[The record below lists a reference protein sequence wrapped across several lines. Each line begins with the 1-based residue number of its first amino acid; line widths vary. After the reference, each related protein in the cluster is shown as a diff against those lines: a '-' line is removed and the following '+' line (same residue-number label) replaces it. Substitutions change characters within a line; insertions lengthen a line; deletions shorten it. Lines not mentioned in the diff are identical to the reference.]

1 MQLVRAVR
9 SWSRRA
15 LAPASAVLLGVARR
29 VAEVV
34 LRRMDA
40 AADAV
45 LGPPAERTR
54 PAAPE
59 TRLALVLV
67 MLALGWLS
75 FRSCARGGGPVV
87 LTPIEAPP
95 LRVDPN
101 HAPVGELLLVPG
113 IGPVIAERIRRLRR
127 KRRFRSLEDLEQV
140 HGIGP
145 VLAERMRDHVLL
157 DDP

>member
-1 MQLVRAVR
+1 MQLVRDAWPAVV
-9 SWSRRA
+9 RA
-15 LAPASAVLLGVARR
+15 LAWVSTALPTAARR
-29 VAEVV
+29 LVEVMS
-34 LRRMDA
+34 RRVTA
-40 AADAV
+40 GVDAV
-45 LGPPAERTR
+45 LGPPAERAA
-54 PAAPE
+54 PASPE
-59 TRLALVLV
+59 TRLALALV
-67 MLALGWLS
+67 MLAVGWLS
-75 FRSCARGGGPVV
+75 VRSCARGGGPVV

-101 HAPVGELLLVPG
+101 EAPMGELLLVPG

-127 KRRFRSLEDLEQV
+127 KRRFRSLDDLQEV